1 MWQKY
6 LLLPEKW
13 LIRGLLTGYLLR
25 VSLSDYL
32 KANVYQENFQRNKTQ
47 CWQFGKAA
55 LNEISPQEIISD
67 GLVEMAGDMEFS
79 FS

>member
-1 MWQKY
+1 M
-6 LLLPEKW
+6 
-13 LIRGLLTGYLLR
+13 
-25 VSLSDYL
+25 SLSDYL

-67 GLVEMAGDMEFS
+67 GLVEMAGDREFS